1 MRRETMKSIDD
12 FINYEEEYKKY
23 LQKSRKNGNSLI
35 AKCPFH
41 QDDKPSFSVDL
52 INDNPDHLRSYFKT
66 ADSGCEVVDD
76 KKRKNILSAS
86 KPRWITR
93 IH

>member
-1 MRRETMKSIDD
+1 MKSIDD

-52 INDNPDHLRSYFKT
+52 INGKYHCFGCIDFHRT
-66 ADSGCEVVDD
+66 IHHITWCVISG
-76 KKRKNILSAS
+76 K
-86 KPRWITR
+86 
-93 IH
+93 

>member
-52 INDNPDHLRSYFKT
+52 INGKYHCF
-66 ADSGCEVVDD
+66 GCEE
-76 KKRKNILSAS
+76 KGNYISFIRL
-86 KPRWITR
+86 R
-93 IH
+93 